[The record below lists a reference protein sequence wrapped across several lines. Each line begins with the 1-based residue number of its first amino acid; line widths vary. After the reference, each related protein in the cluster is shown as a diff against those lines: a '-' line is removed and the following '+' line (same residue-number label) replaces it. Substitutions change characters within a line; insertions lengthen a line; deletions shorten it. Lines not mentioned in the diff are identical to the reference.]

1 MTIDP
6 KLPTP
11 EELIRKVPTDS
22 VAPAELDTAS
32 LRDLEVEPVNFVPK
46 EPLR

>member
-6 KLPTP
+6 KLPVP
-11 EELIRKVPTDS
+11 EKLSREVTADA
-22 VAPAELDTAS
+22 VAPAELDTAG